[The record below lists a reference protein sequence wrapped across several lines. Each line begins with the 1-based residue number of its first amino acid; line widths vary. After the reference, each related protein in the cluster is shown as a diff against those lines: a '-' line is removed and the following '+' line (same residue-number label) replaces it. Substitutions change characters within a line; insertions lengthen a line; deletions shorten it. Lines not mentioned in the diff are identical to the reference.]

1 MSAHALLV
9 MNNLEVVE
17 TFVERI
23 REVLA

>member
-23 REVLA
+23 REMLA